1 MDNHRIK
8 IKIKFGYT
16 IFILK
21 MRNPLTLKID
31 NCSGDASGM
40 QENDFDVTQCAL
52 VTFNNNGSP
61 FVWFDNYQPMC
72 ILLKDMN
79 SVFFNFVLVRNVKC
93 CSKLPPT
100 LPTTKG

>member
-1 MDNHRIK
+1 MCSMDNHRIR

-40 QENDFDVTQCAL
+40 QENDFDVTTCTL
-52 VTFNNNGSP
+52 VTFT
-61 FVWFDNYQPMC
+61 NYQR
-72 ILLKDMN
+72 
-79 SVFFNFVLVRNVKC
+79 VRARKVKQ
-93 CSKLPPT
+93 SNI
-100 LPTTKG
+100 